1 MRLMK
6 RLFAILILVFSTSL
20 SAQALKIATVNSV
33 RVLQEHKD
41 AQKTMKELQTA
52 EQKLKNK
59 ILEHRK
65 QIEVARKANKTAT
78 ELQMMAE
85 QFKLQIEPEASKLE
99 TESLEKSKAIKE
111 NIDAAVE
118 KVAKEEK
125 ADFVLLEEAVIYGSV
140 DITDKVLKK
149 LGN

>member
-1 MRLMK
+1 MK
-6 RLFAILILVFSTSL
+6 SFFAALILIASTSL
-20 SAQALKIATVNSV
+20 SAHAIKIATINSV

-41 AQKTMKELQTA
+41 AQKTMKELQVA

-59 ILEHRK
+59 ILDHRK
-65 QIEVARKANKTAT
+65 QIEDARKANKTET

-85 QFKLQIEPEASKLE
+85 QFKMQIEPEASKLE
-99 TESLEKSKAIKE
+99 TESLNKSKQIKN

-125 ADFVLLEEAVIYGSV
+125 VDFVLLEEAVIYGSV